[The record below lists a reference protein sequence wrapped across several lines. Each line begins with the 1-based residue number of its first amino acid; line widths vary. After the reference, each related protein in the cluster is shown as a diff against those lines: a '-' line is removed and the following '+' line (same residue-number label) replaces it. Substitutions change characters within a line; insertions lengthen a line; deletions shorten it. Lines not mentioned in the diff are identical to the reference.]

1 MNNKAVPNLV
11 HTRDIPA
18 MSGSCWCHHTQAG
31 MNIARISHRTE
42 KMHVTVKT
50 ISPGRCLLAALLI
63 ALFPLATHAGD
74 VTGAPA
80 DNRAG
85 GGNAVDEAIL
95 EELKAIRQVLEK
107 IEKKGLGDG
116 QQRPARPTTATV
128 AIGNKPVMGSETAPV
143 TVVEFADYQC
153 PYCLRFTKTT
163 FPYLKRDYIDTGK
176 VRWVALNL
184 PLPFHKDARK
194 AAQAAHCAGEQNRFW
209 EMREE
214 LFKNPQKL
222 AAEHLPEHA
231 ASVGVADVEAF
242 NACLASDRHLA
253 DIDQDAK
260 DAGAV
265 RLTGTPSFIIG
276 KTASDKI
283 TGDVVIGAQPL
294 NVFNAAIKK
303 ALGEDATA
311 QQPDDKAEGKGAGG
325 G

>member
-1 MNNKAVPNLV
+1 
-11 HTRDIPA
+11 
-18 MSGSCWCHHTQAG
+18 
-31 MNIARISHRTE
+31 
-42 KMHVTVKT
+42 MHLYNFMT
-50 ISPGRCLLAALLI
+50 ISFRHCLLAALLI
-63 ALFPLATHAGD
+63 GLVPLASNAED
-74 VTGAPA
+74 ATGAA
-80 DNRAG
+80 AANQAG
-85 GGNAVDEAIL
+85 GGNAMEAAIL

-107 IEKKGLGDG
+107 IEKQGLAGG
-116 QQRPARPTTATV
+116 QKRPARPTTASV
-128 AIGNKPVMGSETAPV
+128 AIANKPVMGSATAPV

-194 AAQAAHCAGEQNRFW
+194 AAQAAHCAGEQDKFW

-214 LFKNPQKL
+214 LFRNPQKL

-231 ASVGVADVEAF
+231 ASAGVADVEAF
-242 NACLASDRHLA
+242 NACLASDRHL
-253 DIDQDAK
+253 DEIDQDAK
-260 DAGAV
+260 DASEV

-294 NVFNAAIKK
+294 NVFTAAINK

-311 QQPDDKAEGKGAGG
+311 KQPADQESGKSAAGS
-325 G
+325 

>member
-1 MNNKAVPNLV
+1 MHI
-11 HTRDIPA
+11 HTRV
-18 MSGSCWCHHTQAG
+18 
-31 MNIARISHRTE
+31 IS
-42 KMHVTVKT
+42 
-50 ISPGRCLLAALLI
+50 ISRWRCLLASMLI
-63 ALFPLATHAGD
+63 TLVPLAANAGD
-74 VTGAPA
+74 VTGKAIAMPA
-80 DNRAG
+80 GSANT
-85 GGNAVDEAIL
+85 VDDAIL

-107 IEKKGLGDG
+107 IEKQGLAGG
-116 QQRPARPTTATV
+116 QKPSAKPTTATV
-128 AIGNKPVMGSETAPV
+128 AIANKPVMGSDSAPV
-143 TVVEFADYQC
+143 TVVEFTDYQC

-194 AAQAAHCAGEQNRFW
+194 AAQSAHCAGEQGKFW

-214 LFKNPQKL
+214 LFKNPQKM
-222 AAEHLPEHA
+222 AEEHLPEHA
-231 ASVGVADVEAF
+231 ASLGIDVEAF
-242 NACLASDRHLA
+242 KACMASDRHMA

-265 RLTGTPSFIIG
+265 NLTGTPSFIIG

-303 ALGEDATA
+303 ALGEDDAA
-311 QQPDDKAEGKGAGG
+311 QHRRPTRPPAADNMS
-325 G
+325 